1 MTTNVDSSELRRQLI
16 LSAEELT
23 PLPAAVTQLASVLA
37 DADATA
43 EDVGEVVRQDP
54 VLTGALLRE
63 ANSSWVAANEA
74 IATVER
80 AFILLGRARLLM
92 LAVKDHV
99 DAQLQPA
106 LPEYGLAKG
115 ELWQHSVATSVAA
128 GVIRDAANRDPG
140 GAVITSA
147 LLHDLGKLVLC
158 DYIDLSSYDDDRVE
172 SDLSAIE
179 RELVQIDHGE
189 LAGVIT
195 NAWGLPHI
203 ISDALTFHH
212 DPDAAPDPLAA
223 HTVWLADVVAH
234 NAIHPLNENDGR
246 LAGAG
251 GAQTAESLDTL
262 GIGVELSDL
271 VTRTQEALVG

>member
-1 MTTNVDSSELRRQLI
+1 MTINVDTGELRRQLI

-23 PLPAAVTQLASVLA
+23 PLPAAVTQLAMVLA
-37 DADATA
+37 DAEATA
-43 EDVGEVVRQDP
+43 SDVGDVVRQDP
-54 VLTGALLRE
+54 VLTASLLRE

-99 DAQLQPA
+99 DEQLQPE
-106 LPEYGLAKG
+106 LPQYGLARG
-115 ELWQHSVATSVAA
+115 ELWQHSVAASTAA
-128 GVIRDAANRDPG
+128 GVIRDAATHDPG

-158 DYIDLSSYDDDRVE
+158 DYIDLSSYAGARLD

-195 NAWGLPHI
+195 RAWGLPDI
-203 ISDALTFHH
+203 ITDALIFHH
-212 DPDAAPDPLAA
+212 DPEASSDPLAA
-223 HTVWLADVVAH
+223 HAVWLADVVAH
-234 NAIHPLNENDGR
+234 QALQPHDENDGR
-246 LAGAG
+246 LG
-251 GAQTAESLDTL
+251 GAASDQTDDSLDAL
-262 GIGVELSDL
+262 GIDAALPTL
-271 VTRTQEALVG
+271 VSRTQEFLLA